1 MRKRNILLLFSA
13 CIVSLCFLTCVS
25 GKKVTSVAAHTRK
38 NSGQTIVLDFAGDI
52 NFNEG
57 SYPTARYD
65 SKKKGIL
72 GGLSSDLVKEM
83 KSADIMMLNNEF
95 AYSTRGKKAANK
107 SYTFRAKPSRVNLL
121 KEMGVD
127 IVSLANNHALDY
139 GRYALA
145 DTFKTLDQA
154 GINYIGA
161 GRNMNRAKS
170 PVYYTVGNK
179 KIAYVAASRV
189 VYSGDWYATNTKSG
203 MIGTYDP
210 ALFIKSIRK
219 AAKNSDYVVAFL
231 HWGVERKSHPES
243 YQRALARKYI
253 DAGADL
259 VVGCHPHVLQ
269 GFEYYKGK
277 PIAYSLGN
285 FWFNNAYQNTGLLKL
300 YLNKDGKTKL
310 QILPAKAQNAYT
322 YLMKDTLSKKQY
334 WKTMQNISYGITIDK
349 NGFIKER

>member
-1 MRKRNILLLFSA
+1 MLGTSA
-13 CIVSLCFLTCVS
+13 
-25 GKKVTSVAAHTRK
+25 
-38 NSGQTIVLDFAGDI
+38 
-52 NFNEG
+52 
-57 SYPTARYD
+57 PP
-65 SKKKGIL
+65 
-72 GGLSSDLVKEM
+72 
-83 KSADIMMLNNEF
+83 
-95 AYSTRGKKAANK
+95 
-107 SYTFRAKPSRVNLL
+107 PS
-121 KEMGVD
+121 
-127 IVSLANNHALDY
+127 
-139 GRYALA
+139 
-145 DTFKTLDQA
+145 
-154 GINYIGA
+154 
-161 GRNMNRAKS
+161 
-170 PVYYTVGNK
+170 
-179 KIAYVAASRV
+179 
-189 VYSGDWYATNTKSG
+189 
-203 MIGTYDP
+203 
-210 ALFIKSIRK
+210 IKSIRK